1 MEAYLF
7 GLFDLLPFL
16 NVGVLGVVLDLVV
29 YLGLSLGL
37 FRLAK
42 KLGMDNAWMAWI
54 PVIRL
59 ILLGKIADSARQKKG
74 HFYRNGLLVAVL
86 VYVVAALIEKAVFV
100 LGIVLM
106 IPFIAGVVGAYLLWI
121 ITLFANVPALMLI
134 CGLPLL
140 FSIGAL
146 IVFACFWSVVENVA
160 SIILLVTA
168 IFYFVMYMV
177 TLSAVYKRHDNKY
190 AILYIILS
198 VLFDVAPSILL
209 PVISYKKPKT
219 PAAEV
224 NEEAPAEITA

>member
-1 MEAYLF
+1 MF

-86 VYVVAALIEKAVFV
+86 VYAVVALIEKAVFV
-100 LGIVLM
+100 LGIVL
-106 IPFIAGVVGAYLLWI
+106 VVVYDRKVVKKSNLGYTITAY
-121 ITLFANVPALMLI
+121 AAD
-134 CGLPLL
+134 
-140 FSIGAL
+140 AL
-146 IVFACFWSVVENVA
+146 IQNMRQEGHN
-160 SIILLVTA
+160 
-168 IFYFVMYMV
+168 
-177 TLSAVYKRHDNKY
+177 HG
-190 AILYIILS
+190 
-198 VLFDVAPSILL
+198 
-209 PVISYKKPKT
+209 
-219 PAAEV
+219 
-224 NEEAPAEITA
+224 